1 MKTIKDAYI
10 SFNDSSKIP
19 EDDDACLYYDGD
31 AYGYVWFD
39 HRRVRCDYQYICTA
53 KQLRDYKG
61 NNTMIKFDLERALA
75 GDKVVNGSGDIISQ
89 IQSFTYGEGKTSIV
103 GVSSAGT
110 LTIYSPENLFMAPKK
125 LSGFVNIN
133 RNGLR
138 DVAAGP
144 FATKAMAD
152 LNVGNKRIAC
162 IDLSQFKEGHG
173 L

>member
-1 MKTIKDAYI
+1 MKTIKDAYEFI
-10 SFNDSSKIP
+10 NDKADLPS
-19 EDDDACLYYDGD
+19 DDNACLY
-31 AYGYVWFD
+31 FD
-39 HRRVRCDYQYICTA
+39 DTTNRYLWINHLSTYCDYQHICTA
-53 KQLRDYKG
+53 KQLRHYKG
-61 NNTMIKFDLERALA
+61 KNKMIKFDLERALA
-75 GDKVVNGSGDIISQ
+75 GDEVVDKSGDIISQ

-138 DVAAGP
+138 DVVAGP